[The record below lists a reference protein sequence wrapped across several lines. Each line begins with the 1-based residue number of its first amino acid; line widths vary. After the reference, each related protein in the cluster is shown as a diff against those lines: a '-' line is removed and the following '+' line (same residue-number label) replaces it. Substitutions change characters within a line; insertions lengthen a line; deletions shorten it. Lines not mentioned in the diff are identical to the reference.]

1 MTISCFIKGVLRED
15 SVKLV
20 AGETGTLIDKRRPSR
35 TEARWRSDRSYSS
48 AALAFAA
55 LIALLPKPLHATSL
69 SHVDVLRIGKKIW
82 QNECNGT
89 IAGLTS
95 WNAGEDF
102 ASLGIGHFI
111 WYPKGRPGPFEESFP
126 KFVSFIS
133 KRGVK
138 LPALLLGTGE
148 KPCPW
153 NSRTEFLRAQHSTE
167 MNQLR
172 SFLVDTVDLQAE
184 FLIARLESALPKML
198 AEAAPSD
205 RANVQEQF
213 ERLTKTSQGCY
224 ALVDYVNFKG
234 EGVLHTERYQGQ
246 GWGLLQVLEAMHG
259 TSDTDAVDEFARAAK
274 AVLTQRVQNS
284 PADRHE
290 SRWLSG
296 WIRRVNSYNGS

>member
-15 SVKLV
+15 LIKFV
-20 AGETGTLIDKRRPSR
+20 AAETGTLIDKRRPSR
-35 TEARWRSDRSYSS
+35 TERRSQSERSHSS
-48 AALAFAA
+48 AALVFAA
-55 LIALLPKPLHATSL
+55 LITLLPKPLHATTL
-69 SHVDVLRIGKKIW
+69 SHVDVLKIGKKIW

-111 WYPKGRPGPFEESFP
+111 WYPKGRRGPFDESFP
-126 KFVSFIS
+126 KLVSFIS
-133 KRGVK
+133 KRGAK

-148 KPCPW
+148 QPCPW
-153 NSRTEFLRAQHSTE
+153 NSRAEFVRAQDSTE

-172 SFLVDTVDLQAE
+172 RFLADTIDLQAE

-213 ERLTKTSQGCY
+213 ERLTRTSQGCY

-259 TSDTDAVDEFARAAK
+259 ISDAGAVDEFARAAR

-284 PADRHE
+284 PANRHE